1 MQRMPGRPRH
11 GRRLAGALG
20 LDGNPLRRSS
30 DQAQAWIRIALF
42 AVFLTRRVG
51 EGMVEGRATMDREHF
66 MTVAPIPAAGHS
78 HRQCHYRCHRLSIY
92 DRAGWNGES
101 TV

>member
-1 MQRMPGRPRH
+1 VLAEVMTLAFMAFALQAAL
-11 GRRLAGALG
+11 RLTRA
-20 LDGNPLRRSS
+20 
-30 DQAQAWIRIALF
+30 
-42 AVFLTRRVG
+42 FLTRRVG

-66 MTVAPIPAAGHS
+66 MTVAPIPAVGHS

-92 DRAGWNGES
+92 HRAGWNGES